1 MPGICSVLVIGRL
14 QNVLEVFWGA
24 ISFMLPYLLCLRLEK
39 VNELLIE
46 LHEGCVELMSGTFI
60 GTPSDDLGVLVAIDA
75 EGCC

>member
-46 LHEGCVELMSGTFI
+46 LHEGCVELM
-60 GTPSDDLGVLVAIDA
+60 
-75 EGCC
+75 